1 MARPLAA
8 EVRPDDEFFDNAR
21 RVSVGRTG
29 QLMVGYGSAQTSV
42 HIPPSHFQTWQKRKV
57 CCSGNVCHGVALLC
71 GFVTP
76 SPAAQGKQRLLSY
89 STFSGQFWRD
99 LMRTD
104 FDVIVVGAGPSG
116 TAAAYR
122 LKRFGYRV
130 LLVDKQQFPRV
141 KPCGGGISIKALNL
155 IPWSIGPVI
164 ERAGKKLGIGVSGAN
179 TERFEEFECDGY
191 VCTFAVREKFDQFN
205 FEKTLEIGVEFE
217 QLGELT
223 EIDERRDFVRLA
235 IGPRMITSRY
245 VIGADGANSSVRRL
259 LNMGS
264 YFYRGF
270 AIEGLVDCALIGAEP
285 TAEFFFGKVQNG
297 YGWLFPKADHI
308 NVGLYTWDDRVTLS
322 KEQLRA
328 YALGRIGTDRLN
340 QIVGFPIGFGGQRYV
355 QSRDRVALAGDAA
368 GFAEPLLG
376 EGIYNALKSGQAA
389 ASAFIALDSGRENSL
404 RRAYNRELGP
414 IFNDLTR
421 CEDLKRFFYSNL
433 NGIGYGGLS
442 FPVIKTA
449 LMRGAA
455 AGKTMYELTDTF
467 FCRPSSNQY
476 SQLVYAIS

>member
-1 MARPLAA
+1 
-8 EVRPDDEFFDNAR
+8 
-21 RVSVGRTG
+21 
-29 QLMVGYGSAQTSV
+29 
-42 HIPPSHFQTWQKRKV
+42 
-57 CCSGNVCHGVALLC
+57 
-71 GFVTP
+71 
-76 SPAAQGKQRLLSY
+76 
-89 STFSGQFWRD
+89 
-99 LMRTD
+99 MRTD

-297 YGWLFPKADHI
+297 YGWPFPKADHAPPAG
-308 NVGLYTWDDRVTLS
+308 VQGEL
-322 KEQLRA
+322 LR
-328 YALGRIGTDRLN
+328 G
-340 QIVGFPIGFGGQRYV
+340 QI
-355 QSRDRVALAGDAA
+355 ST
-368 GFAEPLLG
+368 
-376 EGIYNALKSGQAA
+376 SG
-389 ASAFIALDSGRENSL
+389 
-404 RRAYNRELGP
+404 
-414 IFNDLTR
+414 
-421 CEDLKRFFYSNL
+421 
-433 NGIGYGGLS
+433 
-442 FPVIKTA
+442 
-449 LMRGAA
+449 
-455 AGKTMYELTDTF
+455 
-467 FCRPSSNQY
+467 
-476 SQLVYAIS
+476 